1 MLCRSNVLER
11 FAVMNA
17 QLHSITAQI
26 VPLLE
31 HYVVYPKVSD
41 MQQVQQLDPA
51 ALAVIYNGCL
61 SQRLSQ
67 ILATQVY

>member
-17 QLHSITAQI
+17 QLHSITTQI

-41 MQQVQQLDPA
+41 MQQVQQWEPT
-51 ALAVIYNGCL
+51 ALAVTYNGCL
-61 SQRLSQ
+61 AQRVS
-67 ILATQVY
+67 